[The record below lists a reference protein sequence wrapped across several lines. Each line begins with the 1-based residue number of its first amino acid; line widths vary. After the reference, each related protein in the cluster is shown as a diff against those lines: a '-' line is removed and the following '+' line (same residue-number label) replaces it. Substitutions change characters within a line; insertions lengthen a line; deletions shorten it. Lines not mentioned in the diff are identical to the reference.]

1 MEERSRLVQAPRRTY
16 DVSNRLPAAPKNKDK
31 LAVQRIDPAA
41 LGEFLCKHTQC
52 CSLQCIRYV
61 VASSVFDSSLHLMAT
76 IRYLPP
82 RAVHRQQQPPRSP
95 PHSPIVAPYGHHE
108 VLATP
113 CGAPAAAAPAVA
125 APLTARCTL

>member
-61 VASSVFDSSLHLMAT
+61 VASSVFDSSLHL
-76 IRYLPP
+76 
-82 RAVHRQQQPPRSP
+82 HQK
-95 PHSPIVAPYGHHE
+95 
-108 VLATP
+108 VLAAP

-125 APLTARCTL
+125 APLADRCTLWQP